1 MATITYMSFLMHGT
15 GSGTLTW
22 ADLCPIKDYP
32 DFMNS
37 VNAIDITDLQQNMH
51 TYIMGLKDSGGGDMP
66 FTCNYDK
73 TQYTAIKALEGT
85 EQNLAIWFG
94 GTEASDGTVTPT
106 GSDGK
111 WSFKGFISVG
121 IVGKGVDEA
130 REMQIHV
137 TPTTVMAFE

>member
-15 GSGTLTW
+15 GTGTLTW

-32 DFMNS
+32 DFMNDI
-37 VNAIDITDLQQNMH
+37 NAIDITDLQQNMH
-51 TYIMGLKDSGGGDMP
+51 TYIMGLKDTGGDMP
-66 FTCNYDK
+66 FSCNYDK
-73 TQYTAIKALEGT
+73 ANYTAIKALEGT
-85 EQNLAIWFG
+85 EQDLAIWFG
-94 GTEASDGTVTPT
+94 GTEAADGTVTPT

-111 WSFKGFISVG
+111 WTFKGFVSVG
-121 IVGKGVDEA
+121 IVGKGADEA

>member
-15 GSGTLTW
+15 GTGTLTW

-32 DFMNS
+32 DFMND

-51 TYIMGLKDSGGGDMP
+51 TYIMGLKDTGGDMA
-66 FTCNYDK
+66 FTANYDK
-73 TQYTAIKALEGT
+73 TNFTTVKALEGT

-111 WSFKGFISVG
+111 WTFKGFVSVG
-121 IVGKGVDEA
+121 IVGKGADEA

>member
-15 GSGTLTW
+15 GTGTLTW

-32 DFMNS
+32 DFMND

-51 TYIMGLKDSGGGDMP
+51 TYIMGLKDTGGDMA
-66 FTCNYDK
+66 FTANYDK
-73 TQYTAIKALEGT
+73 TNFTTVKALEGT

-94 GTEASDGTVTPT
+94 GTEGQDGTVTPT
-106 GSDGK
+106 GTDGK
-111 WSFKGFISVG
+111 WTFKGYVSVG
-121 IVGKGVDEA
+121 IVGKGADEA

>member
-15 GSGTLTW
+15 GTGTLTW

-32 DFMNS
+32 DFMND

-51 TYIMGLKDSGGGDMP
+51 TYIMGLKDTGGDMA
-66 FTCNYDK
+66 FTANYDK
-73 TQYTAIKALEGT
+73 THYTSVKALEGT
-85 EQNLAIWFG
+85 EQDLAIWFG
-94 GTEASDGTVTPT
+94 GTEAQDGTVTPT
-106 GSDGK
+106 GTDGK
-111 WSFKGFISVG
+111 WTFKGFVSVG
-121 IVGKGVDEA
+121 IVGKGADEA

>member
-15 GSGTLTW
+15 GTGTLTW

-32 DFMNS
+32 DFMND

-51 TYIMGLKDSGGGDMP
+51 TYIMGLKDTGGDMA
-66 FTCNYDK
+66 FTANYDK
-73 TQYTAIKALEGT
+73 TNFTTVKALEGT

-111 WSFKGFISVG
+111 WTFKGYVSVG
-121 IVGKGVDEA
+121 IVGKGADEA